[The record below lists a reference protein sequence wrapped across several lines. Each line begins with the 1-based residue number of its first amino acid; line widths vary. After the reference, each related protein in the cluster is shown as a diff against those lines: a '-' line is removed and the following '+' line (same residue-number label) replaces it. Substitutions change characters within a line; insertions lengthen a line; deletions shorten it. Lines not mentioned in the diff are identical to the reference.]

1 MKNIIIKLSGE
12 CFVEQLFLKELVSQ
26 IKELK
31 KTYKLGIVVGAGNIF
46 RGNQHGKAFKLRQTT
61 AHSAG
66 MIATII
72 NGLILHDLLKQN
84 NVKADL
90 FSAISCPGICQ
101 TIQQDKVDYALQE
114 NKCLIFAGGTGNPF
128 FSTDTNAI
136 LRALQ
141 IDAQEVWKATK
152 VDGIYSDDP
161 EKIKTKQ
168 IEFYKKISYEK
179 VIEKKLRIMDLTAI
193 TLAQGNKIKIRV
205 FNLFEKNALLTAS
218 KDKNF
223 GSIISNDK

>member
-12 CFVEQLFLKELVSQ
+12 CFSHHSFLKDLIGQ

-31 KTYKLGIVVGAGNIF
+31 KTNKIGIIVGAGNIF
-46 RGNQHGKAFKLRQTT
+46 RGAQHGKALQMRATM
-61 AHSAG
+61 AHCAG
-66 MIATII
+66 MVATIV
-72 NGLILHDLLKQN
+72 NGLILQDLLEQ
-84 NVKADL
+84 VEVETEL
-90 FSAISCPGICQ
+90 FSAIPCPEVCQ
-101 TIQQDKVDYALQE
+101 TIQQSKIDRSLKK
-114 NKCLIFAGGTGNPF
+114 NRCLIFVGGTGNPF

-141 IDAQEVWKATK
+141 IGATQVWKGTK

-161 EKIKTKQ
+161 EKNKTKKL
-168 IEFYKKISYEK
+168 ELYKKISYEK

-193 TLAQGNKIKIRV
+193 TLAQDHKIKIRV
-205 FNLFEKNALLTAS
+205 FNLFEKNALLTAA
-218 KDKNF
+218 KNKNF

>member
-12 CFVEQLFLKELVSQ
+12 SFIEKSFLKELVTQ

-31 KTYKLGIVVGAGNIF
+31 KTNKLGIIVGAGNIF
-46 RGNQHGKAFKLRQTT
+46 RGNQHGKALHLRETT
-61 AHSAG
+61 AHYAG
-66 MIATII
+66 MVATII
-72 NGLILHDLLKQN
+72 NGLILQDLLNQEE
-84 NVKADL
+84 VETEL
-90 FSAISCPGICQ
+90 FSAIPCPEVCQ
-101 TIQQDKVDYALQE
+101 TIQQSKIDCALKK
-114 NKCLIFAGGTGNPF
+114 NKCLIFVGGTGNPF

-141 IDAQEVWKATK
+141 IDAQEVWKGTK

-161 EKIKTKQ
+161 EKNKSKKL
-168 IEFYKKISYEK
+168 ELYKKISYDK

-193 TLAQGNKIKIRV
+193 TLAQDHKINIRV
-205 FNLFEKNALLTAS
+205 FNLFDKNALLKAN